1 MQVHA
6 DGVHTFDKSGWLPL
20 HQCVNR
26 SQISLEC
33 LRLLTDLYPQGLQC
47 PNSNGQLPLHRHAL
61 TLTIPD
67 LLDLT

>member
-1 MQVHA
+1 MR
-6 DGVHTFDKSGWLPL
+6 TFDKSGWLPL

-47 PNSNGQLPLHRHAL
+47 PNSNGQLPLHRHAQ
-61 TLTIPD
+61 TSHMRA
-67 LLDLT
+67 DLT